1 MSGAWV
7 RILPLPPKGELHM
20 LRLFKI
26 IELTQVCE
34 EIKEDFSAYSYNSFP
49 YFYYQNQATKTNNI

>member
-1 MSGAWV
+1 
-7 RILPLPPKGELHM
+7 M

-34 EIKEDFSAYSYNSFP
+34 EIKEDFSAYNYNNFP